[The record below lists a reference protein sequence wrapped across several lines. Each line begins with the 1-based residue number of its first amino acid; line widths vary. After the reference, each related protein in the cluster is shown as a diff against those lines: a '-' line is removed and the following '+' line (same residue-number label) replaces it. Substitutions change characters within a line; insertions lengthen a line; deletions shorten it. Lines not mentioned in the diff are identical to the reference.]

1 MYEDYDEWSEL
12 EDEAPWHP
20 TSSPVERNS
29 LISG

>member
-12 EDEAPWHP
+12 EDEAPWNP
-20 TSSPVERNS
+20 SSSPVERNS